1 MVGRANGS
9 GLRPSEPYFR
19 PKAGQNAANYG
30 KLAAMT
36 KQKNASKSVEKA
48 RILVIHGPNLNL
60 LGTREPEHYGRVT
73 LSDINLSLSRMAE
86 AVDVDLEAFQSN
98 HEGAL
103 IERIHAAREQGV
115 KAIIINPAAYTH
127 TSVALRD
134 ALAGVAIPFV
144 EVHLSNV
151 HAREPFRHHSYFSD
165 LAIGVICGL
174 GHQGYLLALEYLLNK
189 LNID

>member
-1 MVGRANGS
+1 
-9 GLRPSEPYFR
+9 
-19 PKAGQNAANYG
+19 
-30 KLAAMT
+30 MT
-36 KQKNASKSVEKA
+36 KRKTASRPVDKA
-48 RILVIHGPNLNL
+48 CILVLHGPNLNL
-60 LGTREPEHYGRVT
+60 LGTREPEHYGQVT
-73 LSDINLSLSRMAE
+73 LADINVALARMADG
-86 AVDVDLEAFQSN
+86 AGVDLETFQSN